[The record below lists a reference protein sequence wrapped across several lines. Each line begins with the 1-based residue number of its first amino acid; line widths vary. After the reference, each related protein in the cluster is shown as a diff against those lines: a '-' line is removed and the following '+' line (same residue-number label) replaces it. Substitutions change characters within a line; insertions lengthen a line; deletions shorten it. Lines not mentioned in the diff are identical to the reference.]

1 MSFLNSCTA
10 SAISQKSQNDL
21 IDIRKQ
27 CACPPEDV
35 VQAYSSYADR
45 TRAVRQIASERC
57 CPTWTLLDVSGTLD
71 VSGLSGELFQLVGG
85 IPVGPPALL
94 QSLTDGITLILVPG
108 TQPIYKV
115 KPSEPYQLVRL
126 LTTGAVAATVTLTW
140 IENPPP
146 S

>member
-1 MSFLNSCTA
+1 MSFINTCS
-10 SAISQKSQNDL
+10 SSGSSQTSQNDL

-35 VQAYSSYADR
+35 VQKYSSYADR

-57 CPTWTLLDVSGTLD
+57 CPTWTLLDASGALG
-71 VSGLSGELFQLVGG
+71 VAGLSGELFQLVGG
-85 IPVGPPALL
+85 IPVGQPALL
-94 QSLTDGITLILVPG
+94 QSLTDGITLILLSG

-115 KPSEPYQLVRL
+115 KPTVPYQIVRL
-126 LTTGAVAATVTLTW
+126 LTTGVVTATVNLGW

>member
-1 MSFLNSCTA
+1 MSFLNTCTA

-35 VQAYSSYADR
+35 VQKYSSYADR

-57 CPTWTLLDVSGTLD
+57 CPTWTLGYAIGALDVSGI
-71 VSGLSGELFQLVGG
+71 SGELFQLVGG
-85 IPVGPPALL
+85 IPVGQPALL
-94 QSLTDGITLILVPG
+94 QLLPDSRTLNLLPYTEPV
-108 TQPIYKV
+108 YKV
-115 KPSEPYQLVRL
+115 KPSEPYQIIRL
-126 LTTGAVAATVTLTW
+126 LTTGAVAATITLTW
-140 IENPPP
+140 MENPPP

>member
-10 SAISQKSQNDL
+10 SAISQASQNDL

-35 VQAYSSYADR
+35 VQTYSSFAER
-45 TRAVRQIASERC
+45 TRAIRRIASQRC
-57 CPTWTLLDVSGTLD
+57 CPTWTLLTASGTLD
-71 VSGLSGELFQLVGG
+71 VSGISGELFQLVGG
-85 IPVGPPALL
+85 IPVGQPALL
-94 QSLTDGITLILVPG
+94 QTLTDGVTLILLPG
-108 TQPIYKV
+108 TPPVYKE
-115 KPSEPYQLVRL
+115 KPVVPYQLVRM
-126 LTTGAVAATVTLTW
+126 LTTDPVSASVTLTW